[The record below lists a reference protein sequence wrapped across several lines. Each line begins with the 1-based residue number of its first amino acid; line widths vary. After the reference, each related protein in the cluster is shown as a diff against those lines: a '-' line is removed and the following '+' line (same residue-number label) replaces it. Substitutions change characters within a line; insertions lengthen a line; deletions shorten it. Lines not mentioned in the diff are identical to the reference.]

1 MGTLTAEDNA
11 VTSPSPPPHTHT
23 QHLSF
28 LTPMSLPAVVSLLP
42 PVTIFW
48 GKWVDGVGGCGQL
61 AYYTVAS
68 RHFSG

>member
-1 MGTLTAEDNA
+1 MGTLTGDDNA
-11 VTSPSPPPHTHT
+11 VTLGPPPPPSTSPSSLQCLYLQWFPY
-23 QHLSF
+23 F
-28 LTPMSLPAVVSLLP
+28 LL
-42 PVTIFW
+42 VTIFW